1 MTSICFGVHI
11 LHIFLKC
18 SCYSK
23 HRSKQKN
30 VAPMLKEFIL
40 LVIVKMRDKCLI
52 KRFLKLEKLN
62 DKKKRMLKLRCTG
75 EQA

>member
-1 MTSICFGVHI
+1 
-11 LHIFLKC
+11 
-18 SCYSK
+18 
-23 HRSKQKN
+23 
-30 VAPMLKEFIL
+30 MLKEFIL